1 MTSPVL
7 DTIRQI
13 VSDVLELPIE
23 RVTPEMV
30 SEKVE
35 NWDSVRHLS
44 IMMSLEERFGI
55 ELEPEE
61 VESMLSVAEIE
72 RVILRRTAG

>member
-1 MTSPVL
+1 MNSAVL

-13 VSDVLELPIE
+13 VADVLELPIE
-23 RVTPEMV
+23 RVTAETV
-30 SEKVE
+30 SESVE
-35 NWDSVRHLS
+35 NWDSVHHLS

-61 VESMLSVAEIE
+61 VESMLSVARMEQ
-72 RVILRRTAG
+72 VVLRHTTK